1 MGLHG
6 MTAPKIHPPVDAFTE
21 AAFVTAQSLAG
32 PQYSAPPAPRAD
44 EIVAAFMSRG
54 LSWAQATEAVHD
66 WSRKVM
72 EQSWGSDT
80 AEVIFSTNF
89 PEEGEW

>member
-1 MGLHG
+1 
-6 MTAPKIHPPVDAFTE
+6 MTAPRYHTPVSAFTE
-21 AAFVTAQSLAG
+21 AAFVTAQSLAPG
-32 PQYSAPPAPRAD
+32 RAAEPAPRAD

-72 EQSWGSDT
+72 EQSWGAET
-80 AEVIFSTNF
+80 AEVLFSTNF